1 MKQAKVYN
9 SNLST
14 LRYKIFKYI
23 DFFET
28 YMRNFIEKELKA
40 FYGNEWLQKGVPGD
54 IRERWNE
61 HKEFWVEHGF
71 PPESDINYAD
81 LRDYVEILSL
91 NWDNIFKTHFIG
103 KKYSDIRTYFWG
115 LKIRRDL
122 AYHASLHINDHDVR
136 LVESFIKEL
145 LTSEEAK
152 KEFDKVING
161 ELLTNTEI
169 KIMGPLIFQL
179 NGVSSAEELAK
190 LTDLPLH
197 IVKMILRESFVRMGL
212 MSVATGAE
220 ISSGIIAGAPILEE
234 EGRFKPYEEIY
245 FLTLPIK
252 EVLRK
257 FPELKTKARNYDR

>member
-1 MKQAKVYN
+1 MKQAKVSN
-9 SNLST
+9 SNLLT
-14 LRYKIFKYI
+14 LRCKIFRYV

-28 YMRNFIEKELKA
+28 YMRNFIEKELRA
-40 FYGNEWLQKGVPGD
+40 FYGNEWLQKGVPEGV
-54 IRERWNE
+54 RKYWVA
-61 HKEFWVEHGF
+61 HKEYWVAQGV
-71 PPESDINYAD
+71 PPEPDINYAD
-81 LRDYVEILSL
+81 LRDYGEIICDPA
-91 NWDNIFKTHFIG
+91 NWNNIFRIHFIG
-103 KKYSDIRTYFWG
+103 KNRSNIKTYLRG

-122 AYHASLHINDHDVR
+122 AYHASCNINNHDVE

-190 LTDLPLH
+190 LTDLPIH
-197 IVKMILRESFVRMGL
+197 IVKMILRESFIRMGL

-234 EGRFKPYEEIY
+234 ESRFKPYEEIY

-252 EVLRK
+252 EVLKR
-257 FPELKTKARNYDR
+257 FPELKNISEKL